1 MSRTIRSIALAA
13 CAAIVFAVGPSDAD
27 AQRHPVP
34 RHGRPPVAARRAA
47 VAVRGEFIFIG
58 GYYYDPFFAPY
69 PWWMRTAYPGWY
81 FPAYDYRAEV
91 RVQVKPKEAAVYVD
105 GFYAGIVDDFDGL
118 FQRLLLPPGGHTIAL
133 YLNGYRTI
141 SHNLYLA
148 PASTLN
154 LHDTLE
160 PLPAGAASQPP
171 PVAPPVPPPPAGSY
185 RAPRTPP
192 PSSPSAALPPPVTID
207 EEGVQ
212 AAGFATLDL
221 RVQPLDAT
229 VRIDGQPWVTSEEGH
244 FMVQV
249 ADGSHRVEISKPGY
263 RSFSTEIAVHEGKA
277 VPLNVSLMLEKP

>member
-1 MSRTIRSIALAA
+1 MSRVTRFTMLAA
-13 CAAIVFAVGPSDAD
+13 CLIMLFGPWPSGAD

-34 RHGRPPVAARRAA
+34 RHGRPPVAARRAP

-91 RVQVKPKEAAVYVD
+91 RVQAKPNEAAVYVD
-105 GFYAGIVDDFDGL
+105 GFYAGIVDDFDGI
-118 FQRLLLPPGGHTIAL
+118 FQRLLLPPGGHTITL

-160 PLPAGAASQPP
+160 PLPPGVASQLP

-185 RAPRTPP
+185 RSPRTPP
-192 PSSPSAALPPPVTID
+192 STSLPAPPPQLTIE

-212 AAGFATLDL
+212 AAGFGTLNL
-221 RVQPLDAT
+221 RVQPADAT

-244 FMVQV
+244 FLVQV
-249 ADGSHRVEISKPGY
+249 SDGSHRVEISKPGY
-263 RSFSTEIAVHEGKA
+263 RSFSTDIAVHEGKA
-277 VPLNVSLMLEKP
+277 VPLNVSLMLESR